1 MEALVTIAII
11 IGLYYLLK
19 VNKSAATLKEDSN
32 ESINVNNVDPQSAQ
46 GRAKSIQKIIDESCL
61 LMYNS
66 KNLDVVLR

>member
-46 GRAKSIQKIIDESCL
+46 GRAKSIQK
-61 LMYNS
+61 N
-66 KNLDVVLR
+66 NR